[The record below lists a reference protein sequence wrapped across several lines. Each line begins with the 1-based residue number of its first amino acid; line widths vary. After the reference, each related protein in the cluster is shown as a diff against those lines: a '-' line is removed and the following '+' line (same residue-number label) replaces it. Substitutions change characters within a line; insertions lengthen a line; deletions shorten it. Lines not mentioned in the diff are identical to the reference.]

1 MTVYLAAILAGLGA
15 GAVYS
20 LMGLGLVVTAR
31 GSGLVN
37 FSFGAICA
45 WSSYVYYDLRTN
57 ARYPIFLPGPWSA
70 HRFGGDDVRVTVLSA
85 VVLTIA
91 TAAVISALAYL
102 LIFRALRSSPLL
114 AKLVASIGV
123 LLALQGMIGIRFDGT
138 SSINL
143 PSTLPGGVLR
153 LTDYLVVEVDALWL
167 SGIAVVVAVALWLL
181 FRYTRQ
187 GLAIRASAESEKGAV
202 LLGFAADRLAVS
214 TWVAASMIA
223 SVVGILAAPVFQL
236 TPLLFTQLLVPALGA
251 ALVGRFVSFGWTVG
265 AGFVIGIV
273 QSLAP
278 ALQSDFSWLP
288 TIGLRDGLVFLAV
301 VVALVVM
308 GKRIPE
314 RGALDSGRA
323 PAVGDGEIRVRQT
336 IVSVATVVIAFVTL
350 PDAWGLAL
358 LTSVIFCGLALSLV
372 VVTGYLGQ
380 ISLAQMTIAGFAGFV
395 LSRITERI
403 GLPFP
408 IAPLIAAAVAS
419 VFGVLVGLPAL
430 RVRGVNLAIVTLAG
444 SIAVQEFV
452 FKNSFFVG
460 DLSSGGAP
468 VPRPE
473 LFGLNLGLRSDDDPY
488 RPIFGVMVTIVVA
501 LVAIGVANIRRSD
514 TGHKF
519 LSVRS
524 NERAAE
530 AIAIDVART
539 KMLGFAVSAFIAGL
553 MGTFV
558 AYRFGSVSA
567 NSYTFF
573 SSLVLLAFA
582 YLGGIASISGAV
594 LAGVFAS
601 DGIGFKALD
610 SGWNRLGIEFGRWQ
624 IIVGAIGLIVMAV
637 KNPEGLA
644 GTVHGVGR
652 RWAARKGRD
661 R

>member
-1 MTVYLAAILAGLGA
+1 MTIYVAAILAGLGA
-15 GAVYS
+15 GAVYA

-45 WSSYVYYDLRTN
+45 WSAYVYYDLRTN
-57 ARYPIFLPGPWSA
+57 ARLPIFVPGPWQA
-70 HRFGGDDVRVTVLSA
+70 YRFGGDDVRVTVASA
-85 VVLTIA
+85 VAITIA
-91 TAAVISALAYL
+91 TAAIISALAYV

-123 LLALQGMIGIRFDGT
+123 LLALQGMISVRFDGS

-153 LTDYLVVEVDALWL
+153 LNDDLVIDIDALWL
-167 SGIAVVVAVALWLL
+167 VGIAVVLAVAFWAL
-181 FRYTRQ
+181 FRFTRQ

-202 LLGFAADRLAVS
+202 LLGFAADRLAIF

-223 SVVGILAAPVFQL
+223 SIVGILAAPVFQL
-236 TPLLFTQLLVPALGA
+236 SPLLFTQLMVPALGA
-251 ALVGRFVSFGWTVG
+251 ALVGRFMSFGWTVA
-265 AGFVIGIV
+265 AGLLIGIV

-278 ALQSDFSWLP
+278 ALQSDFTWLP
-288 TIGLRDGLVFLAV
+288 TLGLRDGLVFVAV
-301 VVALVVM
+301 IVALVIM

-314 RGALDSGRA
+314 RGALDSGRLA
-323 PAVGDGEIRVRQT
+323 TVGDGELRPRQALLA
-336 IVSVATVVIAFVTL
+336 VATVIIAFVTI
-350 PDAWGLAL
+350 PDTWGLAL
-358 LTSVIFCGLALSLV
+358 LTSVTFCGLALSLV

-380 ISLAQMTIAGFAGFV
+380 ISLAQMTIAGVAGFA
-395 LSRITERI
+395 LSRLTERI

-408 IAPLIAAAVAS
+408 IAPLVAALVAAA
-419 VFGVLVGLPAL
+419 FGVLVGIPAL

-444 SIAVQEFV
+444 SIAVQEFI
-452 FKNSFFVG
+452 FKNSAFVG

-468 VPRPE
+468 VSRPE
-473 LFGLNLGLRSDDDPY
+473 LFGINLGLRSEDDPY
-488 RPIFGVMVTIVVA
+488 RPVFGVMVTIVVA
-501 LVAIGVANIRRSD
+501 LIAVLVANVRRSD

-530 AIAIDVART
+530 SIAIDVART
-539 KMLGFAVSAFIAGL
+539 KLLGFAVSSFIAGL
-553 MGTFV
+553 MGTLI

-573 SSLVLLAFA
+573 SSMVLLAFA

-610 SGWNRLGIEFGRWQ
+610 SGWARLGIEFGRWE
-624 IIVGAIGLIVMAV
+624 IIVGAIGLVFMAV

-644 GTVHGVGR
+644 GTVHRVGR
-652 RWAARKGRD
+652 RWAARRD
-661 R
+661 RVP